1 MPERSGKLS
10 PRIVSVTL
18 IFIVGCLL
26 SSARLIHNA
35 PSIHRRDTDLVAQ
48 RSDLRFA
55 ALKAELPSRGTI
67 GYIGES
73 SDSVAY
79 YYLAQYALAPLVLD
93 RSTNHPIVVG
103 NFPVSSPEFPDADL
117 QLVRD
122 FGDGILLLKPKDK
135 K

>member
-1 MPERSGKLS
+1 MHDTSGRIP
-10 PRIVSVTL
+10 PRIVSISL

-35 PSIHRRDTDLVAQ
+35 PSVHKRATDLVTQ

-55 ALKAELPSRGTI
+55 ALRTALPARGAV

-93 RSTNHPIVVG
+93 RSLNHELVVG
-103 NFPVSSPEFPDADL
+103 NFPFSSPRFSTEDL

-122 FGDGILLLKPKDK
+122 FGDGVLLFQRKDK